1 MRSYDINKRSLYD
14 FRRLGKGY
22 TGMKTF
28 LAIMNLPPPMTKKN
42 YSKIAWTI
50 YTKL

>member
-1 MRSYDINKRSLYD
+1 MRSYDINKRSLYG
-14 FRRLGKGY
+14 FRRLEKGY
-22 TGMKTF
+22 TGMKTV

-50 YTKL
+50 YIKL